1 MGFSCRVRSPH
12 RVVVLAHVIS
22 RTTTESEEPQ
32 ITQMNADREV
42 FRITAS
48 ISAICGLLSFQ
59 PVVLYDSAREAWW
72 SSVSG
77 TIGGCAVSGSQPP
90 PRAR

>member
-1 MGFSCRVRSPH
+1 MGFSCRVRNPH
-12 RVVVLAHVIS
+12 RMVVLVAVIS

-32 ITQMNADREV
+32 ITQMNADRGA

-48 ISAICGLLSFQ
+48 ICGLLSFQ
-59 PVVLYDSAREAWW
+59 PVVPYDSAREAWW
-72 SSVSG
+72 SSASG

-90 PRAR
+90 PSAR